1 LNFVVFSKLL
11 PFAAVEVILSIS
23 SIKMILQN
31 FLELDIKLK
40 TEKKETESESEKQER
55 ERERERRRKRERERE
70 REREKE
76 IRGKSRRTRER
87 LKETRGNSDLL
98 HNNPL
103 SQLVTLG
110 SCVGPTVE
118 GAA

>member
-1 LNFVVFSKLL
+1 MRGDFPRRPSYKATPQNSRDDGLEVVDFS
-11 PFAAVEVILSIS
+11 
-23 SIKMILQN
+23 
-31 FLELDIKLK
+31 DIYTRCIGMKRNEESG
-40 TEKKETESESEKQER
+40 TKK
-55 ERERERRRKRERERE
+55 ERE
-70 REREKE
+70 REREKC
-76 IRGKSRRTRER
+76 GKSRRTREP